1 MHIQFAID
9 VIFGTIYG
17 ELCKVNLETKNI
29 EVVNHLGAD
38 KQDTILALS
47 WLKTKPGFFL
57 SGSSTGRVCC
67 ASIDR
72 RDEIVH
78 EYPNFER
85 LTSVHSNCDNSV
97 LLLSG
102 YANDVSMY
110 DIETGSLIR
119 SYQGVHSDHINIS
132 RFTNHSPHIFGT
144 SSFDGSIKL
153 WDTRQKNINVSNT
166 HQSNLDNLG
175 QIYTIRCKSGV
186 VMINFSV
193 DDTFILASAQDNEI
207 TQYTSLDGKQYS
219 QFSLKNTGLKG
230 NFTRAYYTASG
241 RYTITGACEQNN
253 VKILCTYTGHYLSS
267 VSLTSVMKDPSLYVQ
282 SLRGSPND
290 DFQFCVLTSY
300 RDIPLRELV
309 LLTADTHH
317 DEEATYLP
325 GIELPGKPESEE
337 NNLLSDSVHTFYVSL
352 PSDQYLNDM
361 YALRLAAHKASF
373 YSENEA
379 TRGHVHNGLVWVANN
394 INSEDASY
402 MAIHGFLLKARL
414 PGLVQNVIS
423 HPNFPNK
430 LVWDMKGLLTVE
442 HWSIFVLFID
452 FLYTGLSALELWAFR
467 RTALSCV
474 RPEILHELIAH
485 YRAISPKQNDKFED
499 SDSRMSE
506 LVVNRLESGQQ
517 ESLLMAMT
525 FDDSFWTLSHTAVY
539 ILLSTMFSLHQMGVV
554 FGIGEVSQH
563 VEWLLFTLLGPK
575 TAYPIYQWALQHGSE
590 LLVRE
595 TLSYISRRT
604 DVVQLRDDLLLCDV
618 LSMPPYSSLSEK
630 ICRIQQSKEVE
641 VVTQQRF
648 LTNLFDLNE
657 WLDDAQTTADHA
669 DRKYVMQI
677 EESCNAE
684 ESPFVR
690 SIGPRPPFMQLS
702 TQYYHQSCLMM
713 DKSILF
719 LGGMNKE
726 RMFGMSRMLVYD
738 TSENR
743 FRHIESRGREV
754 PASAY
759 MHIIAP
765 LEKHQ
770 TRHLALFGGKVK
782 RGEVVK
788 HIVPNERN
796 VIWESLPQSAVPV
809 VEPPTITPVLES
821 TSGQQPLQNSIYEFD
836 YLNLT
841 WIHKPLKVVTTE
853 QMTRFAQS
861 DDSDSERAV
870 SQAFNA
876 RIAQA
881 AATVYMEDV
890 PYRCSNCLFTREN
903 DVIAK
908 FKCEHRN
915 ASRVTYC
922 VQYSG
927 YCVMKERIV
936 SDLHVLKCTPAM
948 QGYNYEWMKV
958 KANGTMPRGRF
969 SHAMTF
975 IPQGNNM
982 FARMLVHSG
991 VMSQHIEDQARE
1003 NVASLRINVAK
1014 DAHDLTWELVTLS
1027 GESPSILSGH
1037 TLTHVA
1043 PHNTCIVV
1051 GGVQALRQ
1059 GEVSSDTIWCMQFH
1073 EVDPDSNCH
1082 LHVAWSKL
1090 QFTGAAPSTRSR
1102 LTVNVQTMNV
1112 GQDPFSTLFVFGG
1125 MDETMPQPESGARSR
1140 KGRDAVIH
1148 QLIYRENDTSSWNE
1162 MQSKILWNSAEPLVK
1177 DSLCSLGL
1185 DMLKLVSRGDKD
1197 EHEKKS
1203 LQPDLLFSLSLPDSI
1218 SPESLHVFATLVA
1231 KRCPMINALLTTGM
1245 QEAQTGVINIY
1256 EVPSLT
1262 AFMRLLQYI
1271 AADFAK
1277 LETIN
1282 DAVQMLELGNIYS
1295 LPDLIKICEG
1305 SLLRLVNRDTVCEL
1319 LCYAENYHL
1328 ELLRC
1333 TCYSLLL
1340 RSGPEVLGK
1349 ILSDSHEGASSD
1361 AMEVSEHE
1369 STEGDGQAMGEE
1381 SGEQLYT
1388 LPADL
1393 RLAFA
1398 SFAKNSLHIY
1408 KNDLPSAS
1416 DAL

>member
-1 MHIQFAID
+1 M
-9 VIFGTIYG
+9 
-17 ELCKVNLETKNI
+17 NLETKNI

-72 RDEIVH
+72 RNEIVR
-78 EYPNFER
+78 EYPKFER

-102 YANDVSMY
+102 YATDVSMY
-110 DIETGSLIR
+110 DIETASLIR
-119 SYQGVHSDHINIS
+119 TYQGIHNDHINIS

-153 WDTRQKNINVSNT
+153 WDTRQKNVNVYNNQ
-166 HQSNLDNLG
+166 QSNLDNLG

-186 VMINFSV
+186 VMINFSL

-207 TQYTSLDGKQYS
+207 TQYTALDGKQYS
-219 QFSLKNTGLKG
+219 QFSVKNTGLKG

-290 DFQFCVLTSY
+290 DFRFCVLTSY

-317 DEEATYLP
+317 DEQATYLP
-325 GIELPGKPESEE
+325 GIELSAKQTNEE
-337 NNLLSDSVHTFYVSL
+337 NNLLSDSVRTAYVSL

-373 YSENEA
+373 YSDDDYA
-379 TRGHVHNGLVWVANN
+379 LGHVHRGLVWIAND
-394 INSEDASY
+394 ISSEDVRY
-402 MAIHGFLLKARL
+402 MAVHGFVLKARL
-414 PGLVQNVIS
+414 PLMLQHIIT
-423 HPNFPNK
+423 HPHYPDK
-430 LVWDMKGLLTVE
+430 LVLDVKYLLPLD
-442 HWSIFVLFID
+442 HWSIYMLLID

-474 RPEILHELIAH
+474 QPEVLSELLAL
-485 YRAISPKQNDKFED
+485 YRTISPRSNNKNED
-499 SDSRMSE
+499 SDDQMIDTAAEYMER
-506 LVVNRLESGQQ
+506 GQQ
-517 ESLLMAMT
+517 EAMLMAMS
-525 FDDSFWTLSHTAVY
+525 FNDSFWTASSAAIHA
-539 ILLSTMFSLHQMGVV
+539 LLSTIFSMHQVGVV
-554 FGIGEVSQH
+554 FGLREVSQH
-563 VEWLLFTLLGPK
+563 AEWLLFTALGPK
-575 TAYPIYQWALQHGSE
+575 TAYCIYQWAVQCGSE
-590 LLVRE
+590 QLAQE
-595 TLSYISRRT
+595 SLSYIARRI
-604 DVVQLRDDLLLCDV
+604 DVVQLEDGLPLCEAV
-618 LSMPPYSSLSEK
+618 AMPSHSMLSEK
-630 ICRIQQSKEVE
+630 IKHMQLSQEVE
-641 VVTQQRF
+641 VVSQPRF
-648 LTNLFDLNE
+648 LAHLESLNE
-657 WLDDAQTTADHA
+657 WLEAANVTTDHA
-669 DRKYVMQI
+669 DRKYVMQM
-677 EESCNAE
+677 ESAWHAE
-684 ESPFVR
+684 EAPFVR
-690 SIGPRPPFMQLS
+690 GVGSHPPVMQLS
-702 TQYYHQSCLMM
+702 TQYYHQSCLMQ

-738 TSENR
+738 LYENR
-743 FRHIESRGREV
+743 FRHVEGRGREV

-765 LEKHQ
+765 LEKHK

-788 HIVPNERN
+788 HVVPNDRN
-796 VIWESLPQSAVPV
+796 VVWESLPQPAIPV
-809 VEPPTITPVLES
+809 MEPPIISPVLES
-821 TSGQQPLQNSIYEFD
+821 TSGHQPLQNSIYEFD

-841 WIHKPLKVVTTE
+841 WVHKPVKIVMTE
-853 QMTRFAQS
+853 QITRFAHN
-861 DDSDSERAV
+861 DDSDSYRAV
-870 SQAFNA
+870 SQAFNG

-890 PYRCSNCLFTREN
+890 PYRCSDCLFTKDN
-903 DVIAK
+903 DVISK

-915 ASRVTYC
+915 SLPATYC

-927 YCVMKERIV
+927 YCVVKERIV
-936 SDLHVLKCTPAM
+936 NDLHVLKCTPAV
-948 QGYNYEWMKV
+948 QGYAYEWMKV

-969 SHAMTF
+969 SHAMVF
-975 IPQGNNM
+975 IPKGGNM
-982 FARMLVHSG
+982 FARMIVHCG
-991 VMSQHIEDQARE
+991 VMSQHVEDQARE
-1003 NVASLRINVAK
+1003 SVASLRINVAR
-1014 DAHDLTWELVTLS
+1014 DAHDLTWELVTHS
-1027 GESPSILSGH
+1027 GESPGILSGH

-1043 PHNTCIVV
+1043 PHNTCVII

-1059 GEVSSDTIWCMQFH
+1059 GEVASDTIWCMRFH
-1073 EVDPDSNCH
+1073 EEDPDSNCR
-1082 LHVAWSKL
+1082 LHITWSKL
-1090 QFTGAAPSTRSR
+1090 QFTGPGPSTRSR
-1102 LTVNVQTMNV
+1102 LTVNFQTMNV
-1112 GQDPFSTLFVFGG
+1112 SGNPLSTLFVFGG
-1125 MDETMPQPESGARSR
+1125 MDETLLQPENGSRSR

-1148 QLIYRENDTSSWNE
+1148 RLVYRESDVSSWRE
-1162 MQSKILWNSAEPLVK
+1162 MDSTILWSFSEPLVK

-1185 DMLKLVSRGDKD
+1185 DMLKLVCLGDK
-1197 EHEKKS
+1197 EQSENKG
-1203 LQPDLLFSLSLPDSI
+1203 LQSDLLFSLSLPESI
-1218 SPESLHVFATLVA
+1218 SPQFLHVFATLVA
-1231 KRCPMINALLTTGM
+1231 VRCPMINALLSTGM
-1245 QEAQTGVINIY
+1245 QEAQTGIINIY
-1256 EVPSLT
+1256 EAPSLT
-1262 AFMRLLQYI
+1262 AFMRLQQYI

-1277 LETIN
+1277 LETID
-1282 DAVQMLELGNIYS
+1282 DAVQMLELGNLYS
-1295 LPDLIKICEG
+1295 LSDLIKLCEG
-1305 SLLRLVNRDTVCEL
+1305 SLLRLVNADTVCEL

-1328 ELLRC
+1328 ELLRA

-1340 RSGPEVLGK
+1340 RSGPEILGK
-1349 ILSDSHEGASSD
+1349 VLSDPQEDVKEGMDVSGSDSSED
-1361 AMEVSEHE
+1361 TRKVV
-1369 STEGDGQAMGEE
+1369 GEE
-1381 SGEQLYT
+1381 YSEQSYT
-1388 LPADL
+1388 LPSEV

-1398 SFAKNSLHIY
+1398 AFAKDSLHIY